1 MEILANEAVE
11 IKVSSATPAAN
22 DDKTVGT
29 AVEHKQATT
38 LHYSVAALKDMETAR
53 INWEQGSF
61 RKSNEELYVV
71 LQQCKAFCGDLLP
84 ADAKQ
89 RSAALEKFYKER
101 DWRYNKETPIET
113 RVLRA
118 VFGMENRRRVSSYS
132 LVLRAAK
139 KQGVGITSLAT
150 WIEDQGGV
158 QEIRLS
164 QSKTFVSPAE
174 KAQIMKDR
182 LASRKSFI
190 GYAKSELLSYCADAE
205 YMNEDCVLLANQQPD
220 GSFGIYTVLR
230 STGIM
235 NAAYVT
241 AHAKG
246 EEAHKMALKEINAA
260 NDANGKSVAA

>member
-1 MEILANEAVE
+1 MEILANEAIEVK
-11 IKVSSATPAAN
+11 ISSITSN
-22 DDKTVGT
+22 GDNTVGN
-29 AVEHKQATT
+29 AVEHKPATT
-38 LHYSVAALKDMETAR
+38 LHYSVAALKDMEAAR

-61 RKSNEELYVV
+61 RKSNEELYAV

-101 DWRYNKETPIET
+101 SWRYNKETPIET

-139 KQGVGITSLAT
+139 KQRIGITSLAT

-164 QSKTFVSPAE
+164 QSKTFISPAE

-182 LASRKSFI
+182 LTSRKSFI
-190 GYAKSELLSYCADAE
+190 GYAKSELLSHCADAQ
-205 YMNEDCVLLANQQPD
+205 YMDDDCVLLSKQLPD
-220 GSFGIYTVLR
+220 GSFGVHTILR
-230 STGIM
+230 SSGVM
-235 NAAYVT
+235 NASYVAAY
-241 AHAKG
+241 AKA
-246 EEAHKMALKEINAA
+246 EEIEAQAKVEIEAA
-260 NDANGKSVAA
+260 NDADGKPVAA

>member
-1 MEILANEAVE
+1 MLDTNVLEKIEV
-11 IKVSSATPAAN
+11 KVSSATPDAN
-22 DDKTVGT
+22 DETIIIEAK
-29 AVEHKQATT
+29 KQTIVQF
-38 LHYSVAALKDMETAR
+38 SVAALMDMEAAR

-61 RKSNEELYVV
+61 RKSNEELYAV

-84 ADAKQ
+84 AEAKQ

-101 DWRYNKETPIET
+101 GWRYNKETPIET

-132 LVLRAAK
+132 LVLREAK
-139 KQGVGITSLAT
+139 KQRVGISSLAT
-150 WIEDQGGV
+150 WIEDQGGI

-174 KAQIMKDR
+174 KAQTMKDR

-190 GYAKSELLSYCADAE
+190 AFAKSDLLSHASDPE
-205 YMNEDCVLLANQQPD
+205 FMDDDCVLLANQQPD

-230 STGIM
+230 STGVM
-235 NAAYVT
+235 NAAYLA

-246 EEAHKMALKEINAA
+246 EEAHKLAMKEIEAA
-260 NDANGKSVAA
+260 NDADGQPVAA